1 MREGTFDHLAVA
13 MPSIR
18 EALPLFM
25 DVFGAEFICGADD
38 DRLGIRT
45 IQLRLPP
52 GVKIEL
58 MEPIS
63 EDSYLHRY
71 LEKHGPG
78 FHHMTTFFPDIEQVI
93 PELEERGFEVIDSDL
108 SDPAWRETYVRPRR
122 GFGTLLQIVDTTAD
136 WHAPRPGMTA
146 EDVLAGRLVWAGSDI
161 RWRDDFEGG
170 EA

>member
-1 MREGTFDHLAVA
+1 MPKATIDHIAIAVK
-13 MPSIR
+13 SIR
-18 EALPLFM
+18 EAFSLFV

-58 MEPIS
+58 MEPIN
-63 EDSYLHRY
+63 EDSYLERY
-71 LEKHGPG
+71 LNKHGPG
-78 FHHMTTFFPDIEQVI
+78 FHHMTTFVPDIEQVI
-93 PELEERGFEVIDSDL
+93 PELEERGFDVVDTDV

-136 WHAPRPGMTA
+136 WHTPRPGMTP
-146 EDVLAGRLVWAGSDI
+146 EDVLAGRLVWKGSDI
-161 RWRDDFEGG
+161 RWRNEIEDP